1 MIKMVKKMK
10 NKYKLA
16 YVFATLI
23 TLVIAVFL
31 IVTVTLPKPKVVE
44 KPIAIISAFPGE
56 LTKIVEAM
64 EVEKNITIAQWT
76 FHLGKIH
83 GVSVVAFFCGVGKV
97 NTAAGTELLIQQFN
111 PRFIIFS
118 GISGGVAPFTDIGDI
133 TISEAVAQHDY
144 GLVVPI
150 GGLKD
155 VQYPEEAELE
165 RGFVFQGVPV
175 YKFGN
180 TTRVKFFKASSDLI
194 KLALKATEELTF
206 DNIPGTTRKPAIR
219 VGVIVTGDQFIASTE
234 KVDWLYKTFNALST
248 EMEGGAMAQIAYI
261 HDIPWVII
269 RTNSDRAD
277 EIAVEIIKEFW
288 QYAAENSAKIV
299 IKMIELLS
307 KEKIE
312 VAATINY

>member
-1 MIKMVKKMK
+1 MK
-10 NKYKLA
+10 NKITYM
-16 YVFATLI
+16 VI
-23 TLVIAVFL
+23 TLTTVVLLIITVAVM
-31 IVTVTLPKPKVVE
+31 LPKPKVVE

-56 LTKIVEAM
+56 LTKIIEAM

-83 GVSVVAFFCGVGKV
+83 GVNVVAFFCGVGKV

-133 TISEAVAQHDY
+133 TISEVVAQHDY

-150 GGLKD
+150 GGLKN

-165 RGFVFQGVPV
+165 RGFVPQGVPI

-180 TTRVKFFKASSDLI
+180 TTRIKFFKANPDLI

-206 DNIPGTTRKPAIR
+206 ENVPGTTRKPVIR
-219 VGVIVTGDQFIASTE
+219 VGVIVTGDQFITSTE

-248 EMEGGAMAQIAYI
+248 EMEGGAMAQVAYI
-261 HDIPWVII
+261 HNIPWVII

-288 QYAAENSAKIV
+288 QYAANNSANIV
-299 IKMIELLS
+299 IKMIELFS

-312 VAATINY
+312 IVATIT

>member
-1 MIKMVKKMK
+1 MK
-10 NKYKLA
+10 NKVAYILA
-16 YVFATLI
+16 A
-23 TLVIAVFL
+23 LVILATIILLVV
-31 IVTVTLPKPKVVE
+31 IVTLPKPKAVE

-56 LTKIVEAM
+56 LTKIIEAM
-64 EVEKNITIAQWT
+64 EIEKNITIAQWT
-76 FHLGKIH
+76 FYLGKIH
-83 GVSVVAFFCGVGKV
+83 GVNVVAFFCGVGKV

-111 PRFIIFS
+111 PHFIIFS

-150 GGLKD
+150 GGLKG

-165 RGFVFQGVPV
+165 RGFVPQGVPI

-180 TTRVKFFKASSDLI
+180 TTRVKLFKANSDLI

-206 DNIPGTTRKPAIR
+206 DNIPGTTRKPTIR

-248 EMEGGAMAQIAYI
+248 EMEGGAMAQVAYI

-288 QYAAENSAKIV
+288 QYAAENSARIV

-307 KEKIE
+307 KEKVEIALTT
-312 VAATINY
+312 V